1 MSDVPSMPSSQG
13 TDPVW
18 GVLPPRPHPAPPPR
32 WADVCIVGGGISGV
46 ATLHWCRA
54 AGLDA
59 VLLEREHLAA
69 GASGRNAGFL
79 LAGVAENYARAV
91 RSHGRALAAKVWAF
105 TLENHRLTRELV
117 AREDAG
123 YRRRG
128 SWTLAGDSEEAASLE
143 EASTLLAEDGLPG
156 RWTGELPPPLAHLRG
171 GLFNP
176 EDGEIDPVRLVAAIA
191 GPHRR
196 HIHEEVEV
204 TALVSETSGVTV
216 VHGAGETLA
225 AARVILATNAYTT
238 ELVPEVGIAP
248 IRAQMLATV
257 ADPGT
262 DLGPPAYAG
271 WGYRYWRQLADGRVL
286 VGGMRDRARD
296 EEVGTVD
303 TPSPRVQS
311 HLDAELHDLGI
322 AAPVSHRWAGIMGFS
337 GDGLPLVGPVPGR
350 PGVMV
355 LGGYTGHGLGFAV
368 HAARRLAGFLVDGE
382 PLPAWLD
389 RLSSRSTPEPRSW
402 APGGR
407 RPD

>member
-1 MSDVPSMPSSQG
+1 MPPVP
-13 TDPVW
+13 
-18 GVLPPRPHPAPPPR
+18 
-32 WADVCIVGGGISGV
+32 
-46 ATLHWCRA
+46 
-54 AGLDA
+54 
-59 VLLEREHLAA
+59 A
-69 GASGRNAGFL
+69 GATRAFSWP
-79 LAGVAENYARAV
+79 VIAENYARAV

-105 TLENHRLTRELV
+105 TLENHRLTRESGGTGGCRVPAAGELD
-117 AREDAG
+117 AR
-123 YRRRG
+123 
-128 SWTLAGDSEEAASLE
+128 WDSEEAASLE

-171 GLFNP
+171 GLFNA

-204 TALVSETSGVTV
+204 TALVSETSLGVTV

-296 EEVGTVD
+296 QEVGTVD

-355 LGGYTGHGLGFAV
+355 LGGYPGTAWGS
-368 HAARRLAGFLVDGE
+368 RCTPPAGWPGSWLDGE